1 MVLGSNPEITYKFY
15 TRYYK
20 QHIIYSLYKVLNYL
34 LNKLYTT
41 VQNLVSVQFLCF
53 WCKFPMQ
60 IKAVYL
66 IRQTEKVI
74 F

>member
-41 VQNLVSVQFLCF
+41 VQKFSVSTIFMLL
-53 WCKFPMQ
+53 MQ
-60 IKAVYL
+60 VSYAN
-66 IRQTEKVI
+66 
-74 F
+74 